1 MSLWFG
7 PCFEIQDGA
16 EDLGEPNQVV
26 YKEKDAVSTI
36 TYNPEKNGETNQVV
50 YKDKDALSTITYNSE
65 KNNDSEESRISGYR
79 STPLERN
86 GWFM

>member
-7 PCFEIQDGA
+7 PFFEIQEGA

-36 TYNPEKNGETNQVV
+36 TYN
-50 YKDKDALSTITYNSE
+50 SE
-65 KNNDSEESRISGYR
+65 KNNDSDESRISGYR